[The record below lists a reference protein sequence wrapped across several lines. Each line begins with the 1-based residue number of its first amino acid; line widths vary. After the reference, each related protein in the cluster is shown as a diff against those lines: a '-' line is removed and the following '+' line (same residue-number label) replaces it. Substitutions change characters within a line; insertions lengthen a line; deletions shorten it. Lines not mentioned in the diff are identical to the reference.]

1 MSPHLLFSPDYG
13 WLAARYAVEIA
24 PSVSASLAA
33 REATTRPSAGTYAF
47 LGVGNPSFRGFASLD
62 GMGRRGPLPLL
73 RQALAGLAPL
83 PETEAE
89 LQRMAAL
96 LGASRSRLLLRDAAT
111 ERGFLEVEP
120 RHYRVLAFAT
130 HAVMAGQL
138 PGLNEP
144 AVVLAPGDAHG
155 QHDGLLTASDVAALE
170 LDADLVLLSAC
181 NTAAPG
187 AGPHAEGLSGLARAF
202 LHAGARTLLVSHWDI
217 PSKATV
223 TLTTSFVEAMISA
236 PAQPRS
242 AALRSAMLRMIASQD
257 PDLVHPA
264 SWAAFVVVG
273 R

>member
-1 MSPHLLFSPDYG
+1 
-13 WLAARYAVEIA
+13 
-24 PSVSASLAA
+24 
-33 REATTRPSAGTYAF
+33 
-47 LGVGNPSFRGFASLD
+47 
-62 GMGRRGPLPLL
+62 
-73 RQALAGLAPL
+73 
-83 PETEAE
+83 
-89 LQRMAAL
+89 
-96 LGASRSRLLLRDAAT
+96 
-111 ERGFLEVEP
+111 
-120 RHYRVLAFAT
+120 
-130 HAVMAGQL
+130 MAGQL